1 MAHLKSLRANSL
13 TPIIATAGIT
23 STPAN
28 GSITTAMLANNA
40 VTSIKIASSTDYTPI
55 ALGTTA
61 QRPSSNNSGYTRI
74 NSDTGYL
81 EVYYNSIWNNTLNFS
96 AGQTQANP
104 GTSASAIKALTG
116 TTTDGFYWINLPTVG
131 STYVYCDMNTDG
143 GGWMLAAKIYNDTT
157 KFNGYAS
164 TDWTT
169 VSTFNAAQGPTY
181 AGHIKT
187 DVYNYWPAATGQRLS
202 IGLVSN
208 NLYEAWTTY
217 SMVGL
222 LNAAT
227 QNSQNSRAQ
236 WLAWQAAGGGT
247 AAANFTSQPNCNQAG
262 SNKSY
267 SAHSV
272 RIGITMNNENDCNT
286 NDSSVG
292 FGGPF
297 GPCGW
302 YSWSPTATGMLVG
315 WIWVK

>member
-1 MAHLKSLRANSL
+1 MANLKSLRANSL

-40 VTSIKIASSTDYTPI
+40 VTSIKIASGTDYTPI

-96 AGQTQANP
+96 AGQTEANP
-104 GTSASAIKALTG
+104 GTSAAAIKAVTG

-131 STYVYCDMNTDG
+131 STYVYCDMNTNG
-143 GGWMLAAKIYNDTT
+143 GGWMLAAKVYNDTT
-157 KFNGYAS
+157 KFNGYSS

-169 VSTFNAAQGPTY
+169 VGVFNVAQGPTY

-187 DVYNYWPAATGQRLS
+187 NVYNYWVPTTGLRLS
-202 IGLVSN
+202 GGTVGN
-208 NLYEAWTTY
+208 NLYEVWTGQ
-217 SMVGL
+217 SMVTL

-227 QNSQNSRAQ
+227 VNSQNSRAS
-236 WLAWQAAGGGT
+236 WLSWQESAGGT
-247 AAANFTSQPNCNQAG
+247 AVANFGSQPNCNQAG
-262 SNKSY
+262 TNKSY
-267 SAHSV
+267 STHSV
-272 RIGITMNNENDCNT
+272 RIGISMNNENDCGS

-292 FGGPF
+292 FGGAF
-297 GPCGW
+297 GPYGW
-302 YSWSPTATGMLVG
+302 YTWSPSGNGMLVG